1 MKWKKIFAA
10 AAKSIWKNG
19 TRSLL
24 TALGIIIGVG
34 AVIVMVAVGTGSQYE
49 IEQRVQDLGT
59 NLLMVRPGATRF
71 GGVNRGAGSA
81 QSLTLD
87 DADALR
93 RYADHLD
100 AVSAAETTNGQVIAG
115 AQNWSTSIEGVSPS
129 YPSIRRWDVGQ
140 GTFFTERQ
148 VETRAKV
155 AVLGQT
161 VAEELFGE
169 TDPMGRQF
177 RVNNVPFT
185 VIGVMG
191 EKGQDPRG
199 RDQDD
204 TIFAPISTV
213 MYRLTGERS
222 VGMIY
227 ASATSMDVMEKAQAS
242 IETTLR
248 LSHRLEESED
258 NDFNVR
264 TQSEIVEMASGTA
277 ETMTLLLGA
286 VAAVSLVVGG
296 IGIMNIMLV
305 SVTERTREIGIRL
318 SVGAREADVLVQFLI
333 EAVLLSLAGGAL
345 GVGLSVAVCE
355 ALTRMVGMTTVIE
368 PSVVALAMGFSAAV
382 GIFFGFYPARKAA
395 RLDPIEA
402 LRYE

>member
-1 MKWKKIFAA
+1 MKWRKIFAA
-10 AAKSIWKNG
+10 AAKSLWKNG

-87 DADALR
+87 DAEALR
-93 RYADHLD
+93 RYADHLK
-100 AVSAAETTNGQVIAG
+100 AVTAAETTNGQVIAG
-115 AQNWSTSIEGVSPS
+115 AQNWSTSIEGVAPT
-129 YPSIRRWDVGQ
+129 YPSIRRWEVAQ
-140 GTFFTERQ
+140 GSFFTGRQ

-161 VAEELFGE
+161 VAEELFGDA
-169 TDPMGRQF
+169 DPVGRQF
-177 RVNNVPFT
+177 RVNSVPFT
-185 VIGVMG
+185 VIGVMA

-227 ASATSMDVMEKAQAS
+227 ASATGMEVMDKAQAS

-248 LSHRLEESED
+248 LGHRLEESED

-318 SVGAREADVLVQFLI
+318 SVGARETDVLVQFLI

-355 ALTRMVGMTTVIE
+355 GLTRMVGMTTVIE

-382 GIFFGFYPARKAA
+382 GIFFGLYPAGKAA
-395 RLDPIEA
+395 KLDPIEA